1 MTWVKEVSSFQKEAS
16 TELERKA
23 SNLIFFKN
31 PLNRMHCLTKWP
43 WSNFKTSGT
52 LILGCKCRR
61 LSIFLMLRVPE
72 MRGRHLWRWRWKWK
86 RTSGEGKSP
95 GRVQWFVTE
104 RQGSQDSSDTCYD
117 VPFGDGGTD
126 KKTRGQ
132 ALDVKIFIGSD
143 QNGQS

>member
-1 MTWVKEVSSFQKEAS
+1 
-16 TELERKA
+16 
-23 SNLIFFKN
+23 
-31 PLNRMHCLTKWP
+31 MHCLTKWP

-61 LSIFLMLRVPE
+61 LSIATPRLVQDDCDNFFSCSGCLKWEGGICDDEDGSESVRV
-72 MRGRHLWRWRWKWK
+72 G
-86 RTSGEGKSP
+86 SP

>member
-23 SNLIFFKN
+23 SNLIKKKKN

-61 LSIFLMLRVPE
+61 LSIATPRLVQDDCDNFFSCSGCLKWEGGICDDEDGSESVRV
-72 MRGRHLWRWRWKWK
+72 GR
-86 RTSGEGKSP
+86 
-95 GRVQWFVTE
+95 GRVQAGFSDLWQKDKVHKIVVTPATMCLLE
-104 RQGSQDSSDTCYD
+104 TVVLIKRQEA
-117 VPFGDGGTD
+117 
-126 KKTRGQ
+126 K
-132 ALDVKIFIGSD
+132 L
-143 QNGQS
+143 